1 MKKIL
6 LITTLLVL
14 PFISSASTIP
24 KFPMAFY
31 GTATINNVTAPAG
44 TVVRAYYGNTLV
56 GQSTTDESGTYGY
69 ASSTEKKL
77 LVSEGVGPIT
87 FTFQTSSVLSG
98 QESLGSIAVSY
109 SGFEEG
115 VSKLDNLNFTYTVP
129 VVNPPTVVTPPAP
142 NGNNRGS
149 GGGTPRVA
157 STTGKVLGATNVNW
171 ANLPASERATIIKL
185 LQTQLLEIIK
195 ILNDM
200 IADGSLK

>member
-1 MKKIL
+1 MKKLL
-6 LITTLLVL
+6 LITLFAL

-69 ASSTEKKL
+69 ASSTAKKL

-98 QESLGSIAVSY
+98 QESLGSTAISY

-115 VSKLDNLNFTYTVP
+115 ISKLDNLNFTYTVP
-129 VVNPPTVVTPPAP
+129 VVNPPVI
-142 NGNNRGS
+142 GGSSGGGSRGS
-149 GGGTPRVA
+149 GGGGGAPIPPA
-157 STTGKVLGATNVNW
+157 PGKVLCAQTTGWVN
-171 ANLPASERATIIKL
+171 LSASEKATIIKL

-195 ILNDM
+195 MLNEM
-200 IADGSLK
+200 IASGSIK